1 MGTINHSTAA
11 TRRPQG
17 GILVGIILALLL
29 VTPAS
34 TAQTA
39 DDALRFSQRHPAAGS
54 AHLAGM
60 GVRGIG
66 GIGVS
71 GALHANPAGLGYV
84 TASSFSLSLSSLD
97 TQTEASSASPG
108 FRSEPWS
115 RDTRFSRLGTLS
127 YVRDVPVQQG
137 SLVFGGSI
145 AQVHSFN
152 RVMEFDGLQSNS
164 TISTSFLP
172 HEDEYGL
179 TEDGNLGELN
189 DLPFA
194 AFNAGIIEFFPS
206 FLIDGG
212 YPFLEA
218 VIPGT
223 VIEQRGEVTDAGD
236 LYEGSVGLAVEA
248 APDLMVGL
256 SASLLFGRYDYNS
269 QLEEIDAF
277 DQNGFE
283 DYNVLE
289 DDGNLLE
296 GFDRLT
302 YAQRL
307 QSDLV
312 GFNLRLGVTR
322 QITSNLR
329 LGAVVESPTWKYIEE
344 SYGASYTTEFDD
356 GGVLTYGNRPD
367 DVGNGFFEYDFRTPW
382 RVGLGLHANF
392 GSVLLAT
399 DLEFVDWRQM
409 RFSSPSES
417 GVFDEVNRQIES
429 QYQSTVN
436 FNIGVEVDLG
446 FVTLRGGAAQQPDP
460 LKQRAVTSSGAQ
472 LLADLDLYTFGLS
485 FGISHRLRLDLAFQ
499 REERNDTWF
508 AYPEDELGRRQDG
521 MLQLD
526 ESLTREWMFLELTY
540 RL

>member
-1 MGTINHSTAA
+1 MGTVKQSNAA
-11 TRRPQG
+11 KWQSRSCNIFG
-17 GILVGIILALLL
+17 FILGLFLA
-29 VTPAS
+29 VPAS
-34 TAQTA
+34 NAQTA

-54 AHLAGM
+54 ARLAGM

-66 GIGVS
+66 GIGVT
-71 GALHANPAGLGYV
+71 GALHSNPAGLGYV
-84 TASSFSLSLSSLD
+84 TASRLSLSLSSLD
-97 TQTEASSASPG
+97 AQTEASSASPG
-108 FRSEPWS
+108 FSSDPRS
-115 RDTRFSRLGTLS
+115 RDSRFSRLGTLS

-152 RVMEFDGLQSNS
+152 RVMEFDGRQSGS

-172 HEDEYGL
+172 YDDEYSL
-179 TEDGNLGELN
+179 TDEGNLGELN
-189 DLPFA
+189 DLSFA

-206 FLIDGG
+206 RLIDGG

-256 SASLLFGRYDYNS
+256 SASLLFGRYDFNS

-322 QITSNLR
+322 QITSKLR
-329 LGAVVESPTWKYIEE
+329 LGAVIESPTWKYIEE

-356 GGVLTYGNRPD
+356 GGVLTYGNRAD

-382 RVGLGLHANF
+382 RAGLGLHANL

-417 GVFDEVNRQIES
+417 GVFDEVNRRIEN
-429 QYQSTVN
+429 QFQSTVN
-436 FNIGVEVDLG
+436 FNLGVEVDLG
-446 FVTLRGGAAQQPDP
+446 FVTLRAGAAQRPDP
-460 LKQRAVTSSGAQ
+460 LKQRAVTSSGSAVIGGCRPVHVR
-472 LLADLDLYTFGLS
+472 A
-485 FGISHRLRLDLAFQ
+485 
-499 REERNDTWF
+499 
-508 AYPEDELGRRQDG
+508 ELWDYSKTTPRSCVPAGRTQ
-521 MLQLD
+521 
-526 ESLTREWMFLELTY
+526 
-540 RL
+540 